1 MTTSELTDRKITKAI
16 TKCIDTQD
24 ENLKNDIY
32 LYYFE
37 KIDNIISSI
46 KLTEYYKEDFAQDAK
61 EYVINIIDKLFALEI
76 QPSFNDTYT
85 YATYINFSLNRFI
98 KKRLEI
104 IEQELEN
111 ISLNSVEV
119 YSNSN
124 LEDKVTNDV
133 VIEEIINTINILKDT
148 SKNKKSYERL
158 QKRYGI
164 GCNPRNASQIAKEEG
179 VARNSVIVSI
189 NRAIATLY
197 ATINDK
203 YEYAMLDKDAIEIYK
218 PYNSKNM
225 IESQEKLEEYPFYN
239 DYDSI
244 SDSHQY
250 RLK

>member
-16 TKCIDTQD
+16 TRYIDTQD

-61 EYVINIIDKLFALEI
+61 EYVINMIDKLFTLEI
-76 QPSFNDTYT
+76 QPSLNDTYT

-98 KKRLEI
+98 KKRLEM

-133 VIEEIINTINILKDT
+133 VIEEIINTINILKNT

-164 GCNPRNASQIAKEEG
+164 GCNPRNASQIAREEG

-197 ATINDK
+197 ATLNNK
-203 YEYAMLDKDAIEIYK
+203 YEYAMLDKEAIELYK
-218 PYNSKNM
+218 PYNSKNI
-225 IESQEKLEEYPFYN
+225 IEFQEKLEEYPFYN

>member
-1 MTTSELTDRKITKAI
+1 MTTSKLTDRKITEAI
-16 TKCIDTQD
+16 KKCIDTQD

-46 KLTEYYKEDFAQDAK
+46 KLTEYYKEDFAQDAN
-61 EYVINIIDKLFALEI
+61 EYVINMIDKLLTLER

-85 YATYINFSLNRFI
+85 YATYINFNLNRFI
-98 KKRLEI
+98 KKRLEM

-111 ISLNSVEV
+111 ISLSSIEV

-124 LEDKVTNDV
+124 LEDKATNDV
-133 VIEEIINTINILKDT
+133 VIEEIINTINILKNT
-148 SKNKKSYERL
+148 TKNKKSYERL

-164 GCNPRNASQIAKEEG
+164 GCNPRNTSQIAKEEG
-179 VARNSVIVSI
+179 VARNSAIISI
-189 NRAIATLY
+189 NRALATLY
-197 ATINDK
+197 ATINNK
-203 YEYAMLDKDAIEIYK
+203 YEYAMLDKETIELYK
-218 PYNSKNM
+218 PYNSKSIIN
-225 IESQEKLEEYPFYN
+225 IQENLEEYPFYN